1 MPRYARAMA
10 TVILVRHG
18 RSTAN
23 TGGIL
28 AGRAGGVHL
37 DDHGR
42 SQAAALGPRIAAAH
56 PVALVVSPLDR
67 CRQTAEPISA
77 ATGLPMVEEPGLLEV
92 DYGTWQGRSLHELM
106 QEDLWPTV
114 QAEPTAVRF
123 PGGEAMAEMAARSAE
138 AVRRH
143 DALAEAKHGPD
154 AVWVAV
160 SHGDILKSVLAD
172 ALGVPLDLFQRIVV
186 DPASVSIV
194 RYGVTRPMVL
204 GLNTHAGDLS
214 WLAAPTAAPEASVGG
229 GAGPAAP
236 ASRLG

>member
-1 MPRYARAMA
+1 MA

-28 AGRAGGVHL
+28 AGRAVGVHL
-37 DDHGR
+37 DEHGR
-42 SQAAALGPRIAAAH
+42 SQADALGPRLAAAR

-67 CRQTAEPISA
+67 CRQTAEPIAA
-77 ATGLPMVEEPGLLEV
+77 ATGLPIVEEPGLLEV

-106 QEDLWPTV
+106 QEELWPTV

-143 DALAEAKHGPD
+143 DALVEEAHGPD

-172 ALGVPLDLFQRIVV
+172 ALGVPFDLFQRIVV

-194 RYGVTRPMVL
+194 RYGVTRPTVL

-214 WLAAPTAAPEASVGG
+214 WLATTTGVDQATVGG

>member
-1 MPRYARAMA
+1 MA

-28 AGRAGGVHL
+28 AGRADGVHL

-42 SQAAALGPRIAAAH
+42 GQADALGPRIAAAQ

-67 CRQTAEPISA
+67 CRQTAAPIASA
-77 ATGLPMVEEPGLLEV
+77 AGLRIVEEPGLLEV

-143 DALAEAKHGPD
+143 DALVEQEHGPD

-172 ALGVPLDLFQRIVV
+172 ALGVPFDLFQRIVV
-186 DPASVSIV
+186 DPASISIV
-194 RYGVTRPMVL
+194 RYGVTRPTVL

-214 WLAAPTAAPEASVGG
+214 WLATAAEVAEAPVGG

-236 ASRLG
+236 AARLG